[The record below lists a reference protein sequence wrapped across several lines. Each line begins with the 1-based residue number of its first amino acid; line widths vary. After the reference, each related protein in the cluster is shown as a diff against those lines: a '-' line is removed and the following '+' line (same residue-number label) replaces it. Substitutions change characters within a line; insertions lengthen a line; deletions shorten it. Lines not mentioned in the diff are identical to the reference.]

1 MFSIKVLFSER
12 KVPRKLRDRW
22 SFPGANEAWVMEAKS
37 LVSLVATHWAEMQQV
52 AKSAMGLVVDQ
63 MPQTKCR
70 RDEESLSLLHVL
82 ALFINLVCPMRQHST
97 AKPFSSE
104 RLEFHGCCHRTNSAF
119 WEGSHAVN
127 LCKT

>member
-63 MPQTKCR
+63 MPQR
-70 RDEESLSLLHVL
+70 RRIIISSSHARTLHQPGL
-82 ALFINLVCPMRQHST
+82 PHAPAQHSET
-97 AKPFSSE
+97 IQQ
-104 RLEFHGCCHRTNSAF
+104 
-119 WEGSHAVN
+119 
-127 LCKT
+127 